1 MAIRLLI
8 VLLAAVA
15 VAGCSSWWSRRHA
28 AAQQPAANTAAIPA
42 QAAPRAASRS
52 SSYMQIPGASAIG
65 GVPPMESNRTIN
77 EQDCTKEIN
86 LQAGNLKC
94 R

>member
-1 MAIRLLI
+1 MAIRLLS
-8 VLLAAVA
+8 VLLIATAI
-15 VAGCSSWWSRRHA
+15 AGCASWRSKPG
-28 AAQQPAANTAAIPA
+28 QPAANTAAIPA
-42 QAAPRAASRS
+42 QAAPRAASQS
-52 SSYMQIPGASAIG
+52 SSYMQIPGSYAVG

-77 EQDCTKEIN
+77 EQDCKTEIN